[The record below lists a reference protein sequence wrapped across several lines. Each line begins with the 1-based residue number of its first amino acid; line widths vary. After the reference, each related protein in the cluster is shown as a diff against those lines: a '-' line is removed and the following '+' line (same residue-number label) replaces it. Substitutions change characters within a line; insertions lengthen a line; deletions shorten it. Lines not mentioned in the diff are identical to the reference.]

1 MAPLI
6 RAAQVADEP
15 RILPLRVEPIAQQ
28 PKENKLS
35 MLEAAPSLDSTAT
48 INKLSSM
55 RQANADL
62 LEEAGGDSE
71 KIALVPQTLAPE
83 VEQALLE
90 ERRLAHDE
98 AVKEGYA
105 DGHEKGLVEA
115 QLSLQTQL
123 AEVGGLLHS
132 VRKAFETQVNGLED
146 VIVAA
151 AYEAI
156 CKIIGASLHNRE
168 GVIAIVR
175 EVMSHVKQS
184 EPITIRVA
192 PSDYYLLT
200 QDENTLKTGYEG
212 MQVTLLPDDRVLLGG
227 CLIETSGGN
236 LDGRLETQLQ
246 QLTDSILNAKRQ
258 QLDWKEQL
266 HVV

>member
-6 RAAQVADEP
+6 RAAQVAGEP

-28 PKENKLS
+28 PKENKLP
-35 MLEAAPSLDSTAT
+35 MLEAAPSFDNTAT
-48 INKLSSM
+48 INHLSSM
-55 RQANADL
+55 LQTNADP

-71 KIALVPQTLAPE
+71 EIDPAPPSLAPE

-105 DGHEKGLVEA
+105 AGYEKGLVEA
-115 QLSLQTQL
+115 QQSLQTQI
-123 AEVGGLLHS
+123 AEVEELLNS
-132 VRKAFETQVNGLED
+132 VRKAFDTQVSGLED

-156 CKIIGASLHNRE
+156 CKIIGASLHDRE
-168 GVIAIVR
+168 GVIAVVR

-200 QDENTLKTGYEG
+200 QDENTLKTGHEG

-258 QLDWKEQL
+258 QVDWKEQP
-266 HVV
+266 HAI